1 MTATSIPALLEP
13 IQNRLNAATPGP
25 WSHGRGITPYVAKRD
40 WVEVQNQATIC
51 HDVRPAD
58 AEFIAHAPT
67 DQARLLAA
75 IQAVDELI
83 EEWRYKGEFGWG
95 PWQMGEGPDFEGY
108 ILDNAAAEM
117 RNKLVAA
124 LSEAR

>member
-1 MTATSIPALLEP
+1 MSYQPANLESRRIMTETIKTLLQP

-58 AEFIAHAPT
+58 ADFIANAPT

-75 IQAVDELI
+75 VQAVVAEIADTDLETNEAQQGDLSDRILAAI
-83 EEWRYKGEFGWG
+83 ES
-95 PWQMGEGPDFEGY
+95 
-108 ILDNAAAEM
+108 
-117 RNKLVAA
+117 A
-124 LSEAR
+124 LTEAS

>member
-1 MTATSIPALLEP
+1 MTETIKTLLQS

-58 AEFIAHAPT
+58 ADFIANAPT

-75 IQAVDELI
+75 AQAASDLHEHRIGEYRDMHGQAWTGDYCVECRDE
-83 EEWRYKGEFGWG
+83 W
-95 PWQMGEGPDFEGY
+95 PCPT
-108 ILDNAAAEM
+108 AAAIES
-117 RNKLVAA
+117 A
-124 LSEAR
+124 LSEAS